1 MSFRAFIFGRKYKN
15 LGRMGHIAQVFMGQG
30 FGHLVTQMGL
40 QRLVPFRRRRMP
52 REEYVA
58 VHAED
63 TAPVR
68 LRRAFEELG
77 PTFIKLG
84 QVLSGRPD
92 LVTIQFADEF
102 KKLRDEVPPFG
113 YEDAKRIVEKELGA
127 RLDVLFSEFEPA
139 PVAAASIAQVHN
151 AVLTSGEKVVV
162 KVRRPG
168 IEKSLEQDI
177 SILKGLAHL
186 LEKHVPE
193 SNIFNPVA
201 IVEEFARTVRK
212 ELDFV
217 VEADNAVRF
226 AENFKGSPSMYIPF
240 IYREYTR
247 QKVLTMERLSGIRIS
262 DVAALD
268 TGGYD
273 RSSLARNGA
282 EAFFKQV
289 LEDGFFH
296 ADPHAGNMFVLPDGR
311 IGLVDFGIV
320 GRLSEED
327 MEVIADTFLALV
339 NKDFDGLVQNYIT
352 MGFVTEDIDLDRF
365 RHDFKQDLVDLL
377 EPLYGKTLGQISLSL
392 YIDRVTRL
400 ALKHH
405 LKFPPGLITMNK
417 ALLTI
422 EALGSELDPGFDF
435 IGVAKPYTYKLIKKK
450 YSPGRYSRRLRRK
463 AMDISDFLGNLPR
476 QFRTIM
482 RKVIKDDLH
491 MNMEIA
497 GFDRFIR
504 EFDRSTNRMSFS
516 MIIAAIIIG
525 SSVIIHSG
533 KGRLVLGYPFLGL
546 TGYLLAGVLGLW
558 LVWGIVRSGRL

>member
-1 MSFRAFIFGRKYKN
+1 MSLRAFIFGRKYKN
-15 LGRMGHIAQVFMGQG
+15 LGRMGHIAQVFIGQG

-40 QRLVPFRRRRMP
+40 QRLVPFRRRSMP
-52 REEYVA
+52 REEYVV
-58 VHAED
+58 VHAEES
-63 TAPVR
+63 APIR
-68 LRRAFEELG
+68 LRKAFEELG

-92 LVTIQFADEF
+92 LVTVQFADEF
-102 KKLRDEVPPFG
+102 KKLRDEVPPFP
-113 YEDAKRIVEKELGA
+113 YDDARRIVEKELDAKLGE
-127 RLDVLFSEFEPA
+127 LFAEFDPV
-139 PVAAASIAQVHN
+139 PVAAASIAQVHK
-151 AVLTSGEKVVV
+151 AVLQNGDKVVV

-168 IEKSLEQDI
+168 IEKNIEQDI
-177 SILKGLAHL
+177 SILKGIAHL

-217 VEADNAVRF
+217 VEADNAVRL
-226 AENFKGSPSMYIPF
+226 AGNFKDSPSLYIPS
-240 IYREYTR
+240 IYHELTR
-247 QKVLTMERLSGIRIS
+247 QRVLTMERIAGIRIS
-262 DVAALD
+262 DVDALD
-268 TGGYD
+268 AAGYN
-273 RSSLARNGA
+273 RATLARHGA

-296 ADPHAGNMFVLPDGR
+296 ADPHAGNMFVMPDGR

-339 NKDFDGLVQNYIT
+339 NKDYDGLVQNYIT
-352 MGFVTEDIDLDRF
+352 MGFVTDDIDLDRF

-377 EPLYGKTLGQISLSL
+377 DPLYGKTLGQISLSE

-400 ALKHH
+400 ALKHR
-405 LKFPPGLITMNK
+405 LKFPSGLITMNK

-422 EALGSELDPGFDF
+422 EGLGRELDPGFDF
-435 IGVAKPYTYKLIKKK
+435 ISVAKPYTFKLIKKK
-450 YSPGRYSRRLRRK
+450 YSPKRYSHRMRRK
-463 AMDISDFLGNLPR
+463 VMDVSDFVGNLPR

-482 RKVIKDDLH
+482 RKIIKDDLH
-491 MNMEIA
+491 MNMEVV
-497 GFDRFIR
+497 GFERFIK
-504 EFDRSTNRMSFS
+504 EFDRSTNRVSFS
-516 MIIAAIIIG
+516 MIIASIIIG

-533 KGRLVLGYPFLGL
+533 KGRMVFGYPFLGL
-546 TGYLLAGVLGLW
+546 TGYVLAGVLGLW
-558 LVWGIVRSGRL
+558 LVWGIIRSGRL